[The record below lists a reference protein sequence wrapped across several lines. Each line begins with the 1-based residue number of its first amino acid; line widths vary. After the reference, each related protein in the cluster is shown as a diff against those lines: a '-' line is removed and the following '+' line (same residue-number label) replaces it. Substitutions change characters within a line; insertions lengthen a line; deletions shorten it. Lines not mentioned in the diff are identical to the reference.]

1 MLHWL
6 VCRQH
11 NVLLSH
17 AQRSRRIAPI
27 CRRRFHQ
34 RSSLLH
40 TPLHLQI
47 MEPMERAESAALYHS
62 QLQRHALGLQCAL
75 FRCWCALGAIR
86 LSLASELWGPALIA
100 APDFRCLGT
109 MGHPGSSA
117 TLLLDPSRAVRAFH
131 APLPSNVRQEG
142 SDRIPHAESLCPARL
157 VSAPLS
163 SPAKPRWSIAAP
175 RTTSGQRWGWM
186 LQFFTRWCVDSAA
199 WYDGPV
205 RLMGEHGEGHGL
217 ER

>member
-1 MLHWL
+1 MQRS
-6 VCRQH
+6 VCRHH

-17 AQRSRRIAPI
+17 AQRSRPIAPI

-40 TPLHLQI
+40 SPLHLQI

-62 QLQRHALGLQCAL
+62 QLQKHAVGLQCAL

-100 APDFRCLGT
+100 APDLRCLGT

-117 TLLLDPSRAVRAFH
+117 TLLLDLSRAVRAFH

-157 VSAPLS
+157 VSALS
-163 SPAKPRWSIAAP
+163 VSIAAP

-217 ER
+217 KR

>member
-1 MLHWL
+1 MLQRS
-6 VCRQH
+6 VCRHH

-17 AQRSRRIAPI
+17 AQRSRPIAPI

-100 APDFRCLGT
+100 APDLRCLGT

-163 SPAKPRWSIAAP
+163 SPAKPRWSMFAAP
-175 RTTSGQRWGWM
+175 RTTSGQRWGWV
-186 LQFFTRWCVDSAA
+186 LQFFTPWCVDSVA
-199 WYDGPV
+199 WLRPHSSTMGPCV
-205 RLMGEHGEGHGL
+205 YTAQGP
-217 ER
+217 

>member
-1 MLHWL
+1 MLQRS
-6 VCRQH
+6 VCRHH

-17 AQRSRRIAPI
+17 AQRSRPIAPI

-75 FRCWCALGAIR
+75 LRCWCALGAIR

-100 APDFRCLGT
+100 APDLRCLGT

-142 SDRIPHAESLCPARL
+142 SDRIPHSESLCPARL

-175 RTTSGQRWGWM
+175 RTTSVQMCGWM
-186 LQFFTRWCVDSAA
+186 LQFHAL
-199 WYDGPV
+199 V
-205 RLMGEHGEGHGL
+205 RGQRGVG
-217 ER
+217 